1 MKYLFSLGLTISIFL
16 TATAQGIEFRELSY
30 QEALEIAK
38 AENKPV
44 FMDCYTTWCGP
55 CKWMAA
61 NMFTREDLG
70 DYFNKNFICVKFD
83 MENGEGLEIANEF
96 EVRAYPTLLFLNG
109 QGQMLNKMVGASQD
123 AEDYVNAGNV
133 AMDES
138 GNMVYLNENL
148 DANANNMEFMYNYM
162 TVFGE
167 ANMLSTEEV
176 DAFMKKIPVDEWA
189 NEPNWSIIYNNIRQ
203 PESETFNRLVKNEEL
218 FDEKVNTYVENV
230 FYYDLVNAYRRA
242 KTAEQQEAY
251 EAKKS
256 DIVSQNFANQ
266 ERMTFRLNT
275 YIMQTNDEW
284 DDYCSTCI
292 DKVNQYFWDDANA
305 LNNYAWNV
313 FEHSKNPDHLNA
325 ALAWAKRATELDR
338 SHHILDTYANLLFVN
353 GNAKKALAIETE
365 AYEMAEDEGANTEA
379 YQDLINRIKA
389 AQKS

>member
-1 MKYLFSLGLTISIFL
+1 MKYLFSLGLILSIFL

-30 QEALEIAK
+30 QEALELAK
-38 AENKPV
+38 AKNKPV

-83 MENGEGLEIANEF
+83 MENGEGLEIAKEF
-96 EVRAYPTLLFLNG
+96 EVKAYPTLLFLNG
-109 QGQMLNKMVGASQD
+109 EGQMLNKMVGASQQ
-123 AEDYVNAGNV
+123 AEEYVKAGNV
-133 AMDES
+133 AMDEG
-138 GNMVYLNENL
+138 GNMVYLSENL
-148 DANANNMEFMYNYM
+148 DANANNMEFMYQYM

-176 DAFMKKIPVDEWA
+176 DAFMNQIPVEELA

-203 PESETFNRLVKNEEL
+203 PESETFERLVKNEEL
-218 FDEKVNTYVENV
+218 FGEKVNAYVENV

-242 KTAEQQEAY
+242 KTDEQKEAF
-251 EAKKS
+251 EARKS
-256 DIVSQNFANQ
+256 EIMSQKFANQ
-266 ERMTFRLNT
+266 ERMAFRLNT
-275 YIMQTNDEW
+275 YIMQANDEW

-292 DKVNQYFWDDANA
+292 DQVNKYFWDDANA

-313 FEHSKNPDHLNA
+313 FEHSKNPEHLNA
-325 ALAWAKRATELDR
+325 ALVWAKRATELDR

-353 GNAKKALAIETE
+353 GNAEKALAIETE
-365 AYEMAEDEGANTEA
+365 AYEIAEDEGANTEA
-379 YQDLINRIKA
+379 YQELIKKIKA

>member
-30 QEALEIAK
+30 QEALELAK

-70 DYFNKNFICVKFD
+70 DYYNKNFICVKFD
-83 MENGEGLEIANEF
+83 MENGEGLEIAKEF
-96 EVRAYPTLLFLNG
+96 EVKAYPTLLFLNG
-109 QGQMLNKMVGASQD
+109 EGQMLNKMVGASQE
-123 AEDYVNAGNV
+123 AEDYVKAGNV
-133 AMDES
+133 AMDEG
-138 GNMVYLNENL
+138 GNMVYLSENL
-148 DANANNMEFMYNYM
+148 DANANNMEFMYQYM

-176 DAFMKKIPVDEWA
+176 DAFMNQMPVEELA

-203 PESETFNRLVKNEEL
+203 PESETFERLVKNEEL
-218 FDEKVNTYVENV
+218 FGEKVNAYVENV

-242 KTAEQQEAY
+242 KTDEQKEAF

-256 DIVSQNFANQ
+256 EIMSQKFANQ
-266 ERMTFRLNT
+266 ERMAFRLNT
-275 YIMQTNDEW
+275 YIMQANDEW

-292 DKVNQYFWDDANA
+292 DKVNKYFWDDANA

-313 FEHSKNPDHLNA
+313 FEHSKNPEHLNA

-353 GNAKKALAIETE
+353 GNAEKALAIETE
-365 AYEMAEDEGANTEA
+365 AYEIAEDEGANTEA
-379 YQDLINRIKA
+379 YQELIKKIKA